1 MTTLG
6 SHHTVRVDR
15 PVTDAER
22 RDQWRRKVGTLP
34 PHGAKDAALQLVD

>member
-34 PHGAKDAALQLVD
+34 PNGAKDPALQLVD